1 MACFEV
7 LPWIFL
13 GMDHAQEGG
22 GGRGEEMLN
31 ASERLRSM

>member
-1 MACFEV
+1 
-7 LPWIFL
+7 
-13 GMDHAQEGG
+13 MDFFGDGPRAGGG